1 MDKMRL
7 QIISPK
13 GVVFDGECTMLE
25 YNTTEGFV
33 GILPGHVAMTQVLA
47 PGRLTVYEENKEKPM
62 YAAVMSGVSTIM
74 PDVVTLLTEVIELKD
89 NIDVERAKEAKK
101 RAEKRISENIEGT
114 DLERAKR
121 SLKRAEA
128 RIEVAE
134 L

>member
-1 MDKMRL
+1 MRL